1 MPVHLD
7 PGTVRPR
14 LLGSFGRE
22 HYLWAESC
30 PSTQRLA
37 ADDAPHG
44 TVAVAEHQT
53 EGRGRLGRTWVD
65 DPGASLLCSVVLR
78 PTRPVADWPQF
89 TAVAGEA
96 AAEAVLRVS
105 GRLPAIKPP
114 NDLLLDGGKLAG
126 ILAEA
131 QDGRIV
137 LGIGVNVGSA
147 PHEGAASIDA
157 DRAALLVE
165 WLYRLERAFA
175 AWDATRRATDADG
188 GRLLA
193 LFAAARAAQ
202 GLPFPPPESP
212 WLPRVL
218 GLETWLHPQGFA
230 ALSEGMLEYL
240 YVHPDAQGQ
249 GIGAALLG
257 LAKAQRPQGFD
268 LWVFQHLDRSRRFYE
283 RHGLELVEET
293 DGSGNMERL
302 PDARYRWTPASR

>member
-1 MPVHLD
+1 VRVHLD

-14 LLGSFGRE
+14 LLGAFGRE
-22 HYLWAESC
+22 TYLWAESC
-30 PSTQRLA
+30 PSTQRLPPG
-37 ADDAPHG
+37 DAPHG

-65 DPGASLLCSVVLR
+65 EPGASLLCSVVLR
-78 PTRPVADWPQF
+78 PTRPVADWPQL

-131 QDGRIV
+131 QEGRIV
-137 LGIGVNVGSA
+137 LGMGVNVGSA
-147 PHEGAASIDA
+147 PHEGAVAVA
-157 DRAALLVE
+157 VDRAELLVE

-175 AWDATRRATDADG
+175 AWDMTRRATGADAE
-188 GRLLA
+188 RLLG
-193 LFAAARAAQ
+193 LFSAARAAQ
-202 GLPFPPPESP
+202 DLPFPPRDSP
-212 WLPRVL
+212 WLERVL
-218 GLETWLHPQGFA
+218 ALETWLHPQGFA
-230 ALSEGMLEYL
+230 ALSEGTLEYL
-240 YVHPDAQGQ
+240 YVTPEAQGQ

-302 PDARYRWTPASR
+302 PDARYRWAPASR

>member
-1 MPVHLD
+1 VRVHLD

-14 LLGSFGRE
+14 LLGAFGRE
-22 HYLWAESC
+22 RYLWAESC
-30 PSTQRLA
+30 PSTQRLPP
-37 ADDAPHG
+37 DDAPHG

-53 EGRGRLGRTWVD
+53 AGRGRLGRVWVD
-65 DPGASLLCSVVLR
+65 EPGASLLCSVVLR
-78 PTRPVADWPQF
+78 PTRPVADWPQL

-131 QDGRIV
+131 QEGRIV
-137 LGIGVNVGSA
+137 LGMGVNVGAA
-147 PHEGAASIDA
+147 PHEGAVSIDV
-157 DRAALLVE
+157 DRAELLVE
-165 WLYRLERAFA
+165 WLHRLERAFA
-175 AWDATRRATDADG
+175 AWDETRRATDGDG
-188 GRLLA
+188 ARLLE
-193 LFAAARAAQ
+193 LFAAARSAQ
-202 GLPFPPPESP
+202 GLPFAPRDSP
-212 WLPRVL
+212 WLERVL
-218 GLETWLHPQGFA
+218 GLEAWLHPQGFA
-230 ALSEGMLEYL
+230 ALSGQTLEYL
-240 YVHPDAQGQ
+240 YVHPDAQGR

-268 LWVFQHLDRSRRFYE
+268 LWVFQHLERSRRFYE

-293 DGSGNMERL
+293 DGSRNMERL

>member
-1 MPVHLD
+1 
-7 PGTVRPR
+7 
-14 LLGSFGRE
+14 
-22 HYLWAESC
+22 
-30 PSTQRLA
+30 
-37 ADDAPHG
+37 
-44 TVAVAEHQT
+44 
-53 EGRGRLGRTWVD
+53 
-65 DPGASLLCSVVLR
+65 
-78 PTRPVADWPQF
+78 VADWPQF

-131 QDGRIV
+131 QEGRIV
-137 LGIGVNVGSA
+137 LGMGVNVGSA
-147 PHEGAASIDA
+147 PHEGAVAIDV
-157 DRAALLVE
+157 DRAELLVE

-175 AWDATRRATDADG
+175 AWDATRRAAEADG
-188 GRLLA
+188 ERLLEI
-193 LFAAARAAQ
+193 FTAARAAQ
-202 GLPFPPPESP
+202 GLPFPSRDSP
-212 WLPRVL
+212 WLEHVV
-218 GLETWLHPQGFA
+218 GLETWLHPDGFA
-230 ALSEGMLEYL
+230 ALSEVTLNYL
-240 YVHPDAQGQ
+240 YITPEAQGR

-302 PDARYRWTPASR
+302 PDARYRWVPASR